1 MGKFDLEII
10 GLNTIVSS
18 KRSKKEINYLDGQK
32 RKPRRGTFNPNEESA
47 NTYLWVSSLV
57 TNDDVSRE
65 ENSLVIDDVSS
76 EENSLVI
83 KDDVSSEGNS
93 FLIDDDFQSQENEES
108 SLTDHCVN
116 SLTINESLT
125 TMIF

>member
-1 MGKFDLEII
+1 MGEFDLEII

-18 KRSKKEINYLDGQK
+18 KRAKKEINYLDGQK

-57 TNDDVSRE
+57 IN
-65 ENSLVIDDVSS
+65 NDVSS

-83 KDDVSSEGNS
+83 KDDVSSEENS

-116 SLTINESLT
+116 SLAINESLT